1 LNYLGHLVLSGENE
15 ISTGELLNLVYSKK
29 ASSPT
34 KMGEIMNLGIPIIC
48 NSGVGDV
55 DEIMEKCMPELLVK
69 EFTKKEYNRVIDT
82 IINNYKV
89 NKVKIQNI
97 SNEYYSLEK
106 GVEKYKAIYK
116 NILEEEL
123 THGDTFHL

>member
-1 LNYLGHLVLSGENE
+1 
-15 ISTGELLNLVYSKK
+15 
-29 ASSPT
+29 
-34 KMGEIMNLGIPIIC
+34 
-48 NSGVGDV
+48 
-55 DEIMEKCMPELLVK
+55 MPELLVK

>member
-1 LNYLGHLVLSGENE
+1 
-15 ISTGELLNLVYSKK
+15 
-29 ASSPT
+29 
-34 KMGEIMNLGIPIIC
+34 MGEIMNLGIPIIC